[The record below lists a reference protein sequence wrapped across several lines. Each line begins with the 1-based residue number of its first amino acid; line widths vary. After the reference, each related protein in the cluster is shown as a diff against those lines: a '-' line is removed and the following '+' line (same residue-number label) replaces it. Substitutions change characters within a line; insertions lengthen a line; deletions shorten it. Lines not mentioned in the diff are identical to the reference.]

1 MERESFIFYRS
12 FADMLKNLNDE
23 NRLRL
28 LDVILDYALDG
39 KEPKE
44 DGLVGAVFA
53 LIKPQIDAN
62 NRRYVNGSK
71 GGRKPKQNL
80 DVTETEP
87 KRNLKGTEKE
97 PKPNRKRTETE
108 PNVNVNVNVNDNVN
122 VNENDNVND
131 LAKLVIDYLN
141 KKLGSAY
148 RYSETS
154 LRPIRARLREG
165 YTLEDCKVVINRK
178 YDDWIHDSKMKAYL
192 RPETLFS
199 PKFEGYLNKTDRSN
213 LPGFMKEERKDQIA
227 SDADIE
233 EVARMLKA

>member
-1 MERESFIFYRS
+1 MERESFVFYRS
-12 FADMLKNLNDE
+12 YADMLK
-23 NRLRL
+23 RLDAETRL
-28 LDVILDYALDG
+28 KILDMLLDYALDG
-39 KEPKE
+39 KEPE
-44 DGLVGAVFA
+44 EGGVVGVLFA
-53 LIKPQIDAN
+53 LIKPQIDTN
-62 NRRYVNGSK
+62 NKRYMNSLK
-71 GGRKPKQNL
+71 GGKKPNSNQTLTK
-80 DVTETEP
+80 P
-87 KRNLKGTEKE
+87 E
-97 PKPNRKRTETE
+97 PKPNQNLTKVKPK
-108 PNVNVNVNVNDNVN
+108 PNQTVTKPKPNDNVNDNVNVNVND
-122 VNENDNVND
+122 NENDNVND

-178 YDDWIHDSKMKAYL
+178 YDDWIHDAKMKAYL

-199 PKFEGYLNKTDRSN
+199 PKFEGYLNQTDRSN

-227 SDADIE
+227 SDADTE